1 MKTIQTAT
9 AILITEEPFYGFL
22 LSKFKKIKS
31 DRVPTACVY
40 ITDTINLEYNE
51 EYFDKVGIQDTV
63 KILKHECEHILR
75 DHIARAKD
83 IGIHPSQQQLMKRL
97 NLAADATIN
106 TKDLKD
112 ASERNGWVT
121 TAKLN
126 KMMKETDPNHV
137 DMPEGETAEY
147 YFSRINKF
155 AEDNKDKLGSDPME
169 GSGDTTDDHSLWG
182 ESTDSEEV
190 MKQITKQAVNDAVK
204 SAGGIGS
211 VPNHIVTLV
220 NSLNK
225 SEVNWKK
232 ELRQFFVNTLKAEW
246 TATRKKR
253 NRRYGI
259 LYAGKKSKPK
269 LKVFVLGDES
279 GSMNDVAVGQVYA
292 EIDAMARNDIEVM
305 YVAMDAEASEP
316 IPYKVGMKIDRTK
329 AGGTVYGSGI
339 TMAKKH
345 KADIIIVAGD
355 MDAADTPIDPK
366 IPVIWCVIGTKQKP
380 PGNFGKAIYVEVQ
393 EK

>member
-51 EYFDKVGIQDTV
+51 AYFDKVGIQDTV

-75 DHIARAKD
+75 DHIGRAKD
-83 IGIHPSQQQLMKRL
+83 IGIHPSQKQLMKRL

-106 TKDLKD
+106 VKDLTD
-112 ASERNGWVT
+112 ASNRNGWVT

-126 KMMKETDPNHV
+126 KMMRETDPNHV

-155 AEDNKDKLGSDPME
+155 AEDNKEKLGNDPME

-190 MKQITKQAVNDAVK
+190 IKQITKQAVNDAVK

-269 LKVFVLGDES
+269 LKLAFCVDSS
-279 GSMNDVAVGQVYA
+279 GSMFDAAFAQAHPELVAIHNHGTEIVVIDADSAVGAVYDFDPKKPF
-292 EIDAMARNDIEVM
+292 ERHGN
-305 YVAMDAEASEP
+305 
-316 IPYKVGMKIDRTK
+316 
-329 AGGTVYGSGI
+329 GGTAYSPAIKKALELKVDGI
-339 TMAKKH
+339 
-345 KADIIIVAGD
+345 IYFGD
-355 MDAADTPIDPK
+355 LDCSDTPVDPK
-366 IPVIWCVIGTKQKP
+366 IPFLWVTVGSTTR
-380 PGNFGKAIYVEVQ
+380 PGNFGKMIKIEVER
-393 EK
+393 K